1 MADLFLKSGR
11 EKSVQNRHP
20 WVFSG
25 AVGQI
30 QGDAADGDLVAVRDA
45 QGRFLARGY
54 LNRQSQIA
62 VRLLSWEER
71 EAVDAAF
78 WQRRIASAV
87 ARRQPLLDDGETT
100 ACRLIYAESDLLPG
114 LIVDRYDDLLVV
126 QCLTLGIARRR
137 EEIVQALIDV
147 LSPAGIYERSDA
159 DVRAHE
165 GLPAAVGTL
174 YGREPSPEIA
184 ILENG
189 YHFLVDVKGGQKTG
203 FYLDQRGN
211 RQALARY
218 AKGREVLDAF
228 AYTGAFGIYAATAG
242 AGPVTHLDTSAEALA
257 LARRNASLNGLHRP
271 ENAFVQ
277 GNAFQVLRQ
286 YRDQGRAFD
295 LIILDPPKF
304 APTRKHVHRAARAYK
319 DLNLLALKLLRPD
332 GILFTFSC
340 SGGVDAALFQKI
352 VFAASVDARRDVQAI
367 ASLAQGA
374 DHPILLSFPES
385 AYLKGMVC
393 RVLC

>member
-62 VRLLSWEER
+62 VRLLSWAEKES
-71 EAVDAAF
+71 VDAAF